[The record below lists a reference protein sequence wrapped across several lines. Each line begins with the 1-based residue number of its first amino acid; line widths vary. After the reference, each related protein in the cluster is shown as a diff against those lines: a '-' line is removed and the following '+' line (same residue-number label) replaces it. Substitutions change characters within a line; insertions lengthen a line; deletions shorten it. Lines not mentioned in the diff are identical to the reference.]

1 MLKNFNMQDAK
12 PVSIPLLNHFRLSCN
27 QCPKNEKK
35 KNLKTCQSCDAQV
48 ILDINCVVWVFLES
62 HIRYIVV
69 VNALL
74 TTIKSF
80 NCN

>member
-1 MLKNFNMQDAK
+1 M
-12 PVSIPLLNHFRLSCN
+12 
-27 QCPKNEKK
+27 KK